1 MTIFCLYRSGSV
13 IVHFTIT
20 FKSSVDIISS
30 TAESIKSLLIT
41 ALDDSVF
48 FIDVNAV
55 KITPLGKL
63 CVLQ

>member
-1 MTIFCLYRSGSV
+1 M

-20 FKSSVDIISS
+20 FKSSVDITSS

-48 FIDVNAV
+48 FIDVNAI

>member
-1 MTIFCLYRSGSV
+1 M

-20 FKSSVDIISS
+20 FKSSVDITSS

-41 ALDDSVF
+41 KLDDSVF

-55 KITPLGKL
+55 KITPLGEL
-63 CVLQ
+63 CVLH

>member
-1 MTIFCLYRSGSV
+1 M

-20 FKSSVDIISS
+20 FKSSVDITPS

-41 ALDDSVF
+41 NLDDSVF

-55 KITPLGKL
+55 NIKPLGKL
-63 CVLQ
+63 CVIH